1 MWVLS
6 FGGVGRGFVC
16 GMTDPALLFYVTW
29 KEMSLEIVGRERER
43 EREILIGI
51 REPSSRVQ

>member
-43 EREILIGI
+43 ERDFD
-51 REPSSRVQ
+51 RDS